1 MTDERNFRSS
11 YYEKVGCRGVEEKK
25 SLEILM
31 KEKPWDK
38 VKLKQFC
45 LRFMVPASYR
55 NLVWKV
61 LLDII
66 PVYADSHQF
75 VMEQRKQQYGDLL
88 YAVDMLDL
96 VDMSAPRTEILL
108 AMWLLENE
116 ERRPPLFP
124 ETNFNVRNCL
134 ELIRVLLVISKHER
148 SSWSPLL
155 TITTETIDRD
165 YFSKASNFNLKYSSL
180 FFQSADTFLPI
191 AKTLIE
197 LYDNEVDVYWLCKS
211 LTDIVRNMQKDLP
224 KLKEAFQS
232 MLEKEDV
239 ELFNHLVDINAL
251 DVLPLT
257 KWFNSCFAGV
267 LDVTSLPKI
276 WDKVCSG
283 APKIL
288 SVVAVMLV
296 ITLRRNILKAQN
308 GDEVLKCVSE
318 IPEQCEEVVAN
329 KAIELWQYGAQPQN
343 DQLAKK

>member
-1 MTDERNFRSS
+1 MADERNFRSS

-31 KEKPWDK
+31 KEKPWDR

-45 LRFMVPASYR
+45 LRFTVPAAYR

-61 LLDII
+61 LLDIL

-75 VMEQRKQQYGDLL
+75 VAEQRTDQYNHML
-88 YAVDMLDL
+88 YAVEMLEL
-96 VDMSAPRTEILL
+96 VDMKAPRSEILL

-116 ERRPPLFP
+116 ERKPPKFP
-124 ETNFNVRNCL
+124 ETNYN
-134 ELIRVLLVISKHER
+134 
-148 SSWSPLL
+148 
-155 TITTETIDRD
+155 
-165 YFSKASNFNLKYSSL
+165 
-180 FFQSADTFLPI
+180 SADTFIPI
-191 AKTLIE
+191 ANTLLQ
-197 LYDNEVDVYWLCKS
+197 LYDDEVDVYWLSKM
-211 LTDIVRNMQKDLP
+211 LTEIVRNMQKELP

-232 MLEKEDV
+232 MLEKEDG
-239 ELFNHLVDINAL
+239 ELYNHLVEKKAL

-257 KWFNSCFAGV
+257 KWFNCCFAGV
-267 LDVTSLPKI
+267 LDDTSLTKI
-276 WDKVCSG
+276 WDKICSG

-288 SVVAVMLV
+288 SFVAVTLV
-296 ITLRRNILKAQN
+296 ITLRRNILKARN

-329 KAIELWQYGAQPQN
+329 KAIELWQYYAQPQN

>member
-88 YAVDMLDL
+88 YAVDMLTL
-96 VDMSAPRTEILL
+96 VDMAAPRTEILL

-116 ERRPPLFP
+116 ERKPPFFP
-124 ETNFNVRNCL
+124 ETNFN
-134 ELIRVLLVISKHER
+134 SG
-148 SSWSPLL
+148 
-155 TITTETIDRD
+155 
-165 YFSKASNFNLKYSSL
+165 
-180 FFQSADTFLPI
+180 DTFIPI
-191 AKTLIE
+191 ASTLME

-211 LTDIVRNMQKDLP
+211 LTEIVRNMQKDLP

-239 ELFNHLVDINAL
+239 ELFNHLMEINAM

-276 WDKVCSG
+276 WDKVCGG

-329 KAIELWQYGAQPQN
+329 KAIELWQYAQPQN

>member
-1 MTDERNFRSS
+1 MTDERNFRSA

-88 YAVDMLDL
+88 YAVDMLEL

-116 ERRPPLFP
+116 ERKPPLFP
-124 ETNFNVRNCL
+124 ETNFN
-134 ELIRVLLVISKHER
+134 
-148 SSWSPLL
+148 
-155 TITTETIDRD
+155 
-165 YFSKASNFNLKYSSL
+165 
-180 FFQSADTFLPI
+180 SADTFLPI

-211 LTDIVRNMQKDLP
+211 LTEIVRNMQKDIP

-329 KAIELWQYGAQPQN
+329 KALELWQYGAQPQN

>member
-124 ETNFNVRNCL
+124 ETNFN
-134 ELIRVLLVISKHER
+134 
-148 SSWSPLL
+148 
-155 TITTETIDRD
+155 
-165 YFSKASNFNLKYSSL
+165 
-180 FFQSADTFLPI
+180 SADTFLPI

>member
-1 MTDERNFRSS
+1 MTDERNFRSA

-88 YAVDMLDL
+88 YAVDMLEL

-116 ERRPPLFP
+116 ERKPPLFP
-124 ETNFNVRNCL
+124 ETNFN
-134 ELIRVLLVISKHER
+134 
-148 SSWSPLL
+148 
-155 TITTETIDRD
+155 
-165 YFSKASNFNLKYSSL
+165 
-180 FFQSADTFLPI
+180 SADTFLPI

-211 LTDIVRNMQKDLP
+211 LTEIVRNMQKDIP

-239 ELFNHLVDINAL
+239 ELFNHLVDMNAL